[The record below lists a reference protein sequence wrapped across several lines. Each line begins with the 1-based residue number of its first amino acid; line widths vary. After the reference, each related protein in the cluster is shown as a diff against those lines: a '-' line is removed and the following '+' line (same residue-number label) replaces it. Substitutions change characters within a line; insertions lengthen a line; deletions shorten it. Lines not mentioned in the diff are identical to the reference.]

1 MKTNSARELNANTQR
16 RPRTRFAA
24 GIRRNI
30 YFYLHFMSGIWDR
43 DDGKTTLDDHDEW
56 SVGATFLTIDLLIP
70 KKPLRYS
77 IICLV

>member
-1 MKTNSARELNANTQR
+1 
-16 RPRTRFAA
+16 
-24 GIRRNI
+24 
-30 YFYLHFMSGIWDR
+30 MSGIWDR

-77 IICLV
+77 IICLGRYLHTAFLARTSCYSPNMVSSRQIAVQLVFRS